1 MGKKKEE
8 NLGTITKIRAIKIFE
23 ALGFKTADKWDVTR
37 LQKKLGNLNMLVEG
51 TGLDEKNQ
59 KKVNEILRA
68 QKNGLKVTVID
79 VENAERNRQQERE
92 IRDALERGRERAA
105 EKKARA
111 AKNEE
116 KDAVKNV
123 AESVVAK
130 KQATRIAGKKK
141 DGSPGVIMSVLEFVK
156 NQGPISKK
164 EILDLLKKRFPNRNP
179 ESMGRTISQI
189 PSYLSRKKSIS
200 NIKTDDKGLYIFKK

>member
-1 MGKKKEE
+1 MSKKKEE

-37 LQKKLGNLNMLVEG
+37 LQKKLGNLNMLIEG
-51 TGLDEKNQ
+51 TELDEKNQ

-79 VENAERNRQQERE
+79 VENAERDRQQERE
-92 IRDALERGRERAA
+92 IRDALERGRERTA

-130 KQATRIAGKKK
+130 KHEKRIA
-141 DGSPGVIMSVLEFVK
+141 E
-156 NQGPISKK
+156 
-164 EILDLLKKRFPNRNP
+164 KRKVMIR
-179 ESMGRTISQI
+179 
-189 PSYLSRKKSIS
+189 
-200 NIKTDDKGLYIFKK
+200 